1 MKILIAIG
9 SKEFSKPTLNLGM
22 KVAQAFNAK
31 TTIIDV
37 GEKISE
43 FSSQLVEL
51 AQDQM
56 ESWDFDPPGV
66 DVLEWAFN
74 YLSENNLI
82 DVTQLETGFPKNRLI
97 EDGEDRKMVYLSGTV
112 CEDVNL
118 ILRNGDII
126 SELRDEVQYG
136 KYDVTILGKSRKRNM
151 SHDLLQYIN
160 SSVLIVNNYD
170 NQKFDKILL
179 PLNNADGMMKVAKY
193 AIRVA
198 MALDVGIDIFT
209 VINKKSLNQERSYII
224 KKVIKLIR
232 RSGVQF
238 TNEEK
243 EGEVVDQIIKKAD
256 KNKIIVM
263 KASNMSPIK
272 RYFKGSVPLSVMN
285 ESDVPILIVK

>member
-209 VINKKSLNQERSYII
+209 VINKKSLNQERSYNI

>member
-9 SKEFSKPTLNLGM
+9 SKQYSKSTLNLGM

-74 YLSENNLI
+74 YLSDNSLI
-82 DVTQLETGFPKNRLI
+82 DSKQIETGFPKNRLI
-97 EDGEDRKMVYLSGTV
+97 DDGEDRKLVYLSGTV

-126 SELRDEVQYG
+126 SELREEVQYG
-136 KYDVTILGKSRKRNM
+136 GYDVTIVGKSQKRNM

-160 SSVLIVNNYD
+160 SSILVVNQYN
-170 NQKFDKILL
+170 NEKFNRVLL
-179 PLNNADGMMKVAKY
+179 PIDDSPGSMKAAKY
-193 AIRVA
+193 GIRVA
-198 MALDVGIDIFT
+198 LAYNIGIDIFT
-209 VINKKSLNQERSYII
+209 VIDNGVSTEDDSL
-224 KKVIKLIR
+224 KVSKILKLIR
-232 RSGVQF
+232 RSGVDH
-238 TNEEK
+238 TYLEE
-243 EGEVVDQIIKKAD
+243 EGDPVEKIIEKAND
-256 KNKIIVM
+256 DKIIVM
-263 KASNMSPIK
+263 RASTMSPIK
-272 RYFKGSVPLSVMN
+272 RYFKGSKPLSVMN
-285 ESDVPILIVK
+285 KCNVPILIVK

>member
-136 KYDVTILGKSRKRNM
+136 RYDVTILGKSRKRNM

-179 PLNNADGMMKVAKY
+179 PLNDADGMMKVAKY

-198 MALDVGIDIFT
+198 MALNVGIDIFT

>member
-112 CEDVNL
+112 CEDLSL

-126 SELRDEVQYG
+126 SELRDEVQHG
-136 KYDVTILGKSRKRNM
+136 KYDVTILGKSRNRNM
-151 SHDLLQYIN
+151 SYDLLQYIN

-170 NQKFDKILL
+170 NQNFDKILL
-179 PLNNADGMMKVAKY
+179 PLNDADGMMKVAKY

-209 VINKKSLNQERSYII
+209 VINKKSLNQERSYSI

>member
-179 PLNNADGMMKVAKY
+179 PLNDADGMMKVAKY

-209 VINKKSLNQERSYII
+209 VINKKSLNQKRSYIT

>member
-9 SKEFSKPTLNLGM
+9 SKDFSKPTLNLGM

-31 TTIIDV
+31 TTIIGV
-37 GEKISE
+37 GVKISE

-51 AQDQM
+51 AHDQM

-74 YLSENNLI
+74 YLSRNKLI

-136 KYDVTILGKSRKRNM
+136 KYDVTILGKSGKRNM

-160 SSVLIVNNYD
+160 SSVLIVNSYD

-179 PLNNADGMMKVAKY
+179 PLNDADEMMKVAKY

-198 MALDVGIDIFT
+198 MALNVGIDIFT
-209 VINKKSLNQERSYII
+209 VLNEKSSNIEKPFNVNR
-224 KKVIKLIR
+224 VMKLIR

-238 TNEEK
+238 THEEK
-243 EGEVVDQIIKKAD
+243 KGEIVDQIIKKAD

-263 KASNMSPIK
+263 KASSMSPIK
-272 RYFKGSVPLSVMN
+272 RYFKGSIPLSVMK
-285 ESDVPILIVK
+285 ECDVPILIVK

>member
-126 SELRDEVQYG
+126 SELREEVQYG

-179 PLNNADGMMKVAKY
+179 PLSDADGMMKVAKY

-198 MALDVGIDIFT
+198 MALNVGIDIFT

>member
-9 SKEFSKPTLNLGM
+9 SKKFSKPTLRLGM

-43 FSSQLVEL
+43 FSSHLVEL

-74 YLSENNLI
+74 YLSDNKLI
-82 DVTQLETGFPKNRLI
+82 DSKQIETGFPKNRLI
-97 EDGEDRKMVYLSGTV
+97 DDGEDRKLVYLSGTV

-126 SELRDEVQYG
+126 SELREEVQFG
-136 KYDVTILGKSRKRNM
+136 KYDVTILGKSRMRNM

-170 NQKFDKILL
+170 NEKFDKILL
-179 PLNNADGMMKVAKY
+179 PLNDSSGMMKVAKY
-193 AIRVA
+193 AIRVSL
-198 MALDVGIDIFT
+198 ALEVGIEILT
-209 VINKKSLNQERSYII
+209 VTNEEESDLEGRSKIDKI
-224 KKVIKLIR
+224 VKLIR
-232 RSGVQF
+232 RSKVKHSHRI
-238 TNEEK
+238 EEGDIV
-243 EGEVVDQIIKKAD
+243 EQIINRAGKD
-256 KNKIIVM
+256 KIIVM
-263 KASNMSPIK
+263 KASSMSPIQ
-272 RYFKGSVPLSVMN
+272 RFFKGSIPLSVMN
-285 ESDVPILIVK
+285 ECDVPILIVK

>member
-9 SKEFSKPTLNLGM
+9 SKKFSKPTLRLGM

-43 FSSQLVEL
+43 FSSHLVEL

-74 YLSENNLI
+74 YLSDNKLI
-82 DVTQLETGFPKNRLI
+82 DSKQIETGFPKNRLI
-97 EDGEDRKMVYLSGTV
+97 DDGEDRKLVYLSGTV

-126 SELRDEVQYG
+126 SELREEVQFG
-136 KYDVTILGKSRKRNM
+136 KYDVTILGKSRMRNM

-170 NQKFDKILL
+170 NEKFDKILL
-179 PLNNADGMMKVAKY
+179 PLNDSSGMMKVAKY
-193 AIRVA
+193 AIRVSL
-198 MALDVGIDIFT
+198 ALEVGIEILT
-209 VINKKSLNQERSYII
+209 VTNEKDSDLEGRSKIDKI
-224 KKVIKLIR
+224 VKLIR
-232 RSGVQF
+232 RSKVKHSHRI
-238 TNEEK
+238 EEGDIV
-243 EGEVVDQIIKKAD
+243 EQIINRAGKD
-256 KNKIIVM
+256 KIIVM
-263 KASNMSPIK
+263 KASSMSPIQ
-272 RYFKGSVPLSVMN
+272 RFFKGSIPLSVMN
-285 ESDVPILIVK
+285 ECDGPILIVK

>member
-9 SKEFSKPTLNLGM
+9 SKRYSKPTLHLGM

-56 ESWDFDPPGV
+56 ESWDFDQPGV

-74 YLSENNLI
+74 YLSDNSLI
-82 DVTQLETGFPKNRLI
+82 DSKQIETGFPKNKLI
-97 EDGEDRKMVYLSGTV
+97 DDGEDRKLVYLSGTV

-126 SELRDEVQYG
+126 SELREEVQYG
-136 KYDVTILGKSRKRNM
+136 GYDVTILGKSQKRNM

-160 SSVLIVNNYD
+160 SSILVVNQYN
-170 NQKFDKILL
+170 NEKFTRVLL
-179 PLNNADGMMKVAKY
+179 PVDNSSGTMKAAKY
-193 AIRVA
+193 GIRVA
-198 MALDVGIDIFT
+198 IAYNIGIDILT
-209 VINKKSLNQERSYII
+209 VMDNNGSNKDGSLKIS
-224 KKVIKLIR
+224 KVTKLIR
-232 RSGVQF
+232 RSGINYTHLQEQGNPV
-238 TNEEK
+238 EK
-243 EGEVVDQIIKKAD
+243 IIEKAND
-256 KNKIIVM
+256 DKIIVM
-263 KASNMSPIK
+263 GASNMSPIK
-272 RYFKGSVPLSVMN
+272 RYFKGSKPLSVMN
-285 ESDVPILIVK
+285 MCNVPILIVK

>member
-9 SKEFSKPTLNLGM
+9 SKRYSKPTLHLGM

-56 ESWDFDPPGV
+56 ESWDFDQPGV

-74 YLSENNLI
+74 YLSDNSLI
-82 DVTQLETGFPKNRLI
+82 DSKQIETGFPKNRLI
-97 EDGEDRKMVYLSGTV
+97 NDGEDRKLVYLSGTV

-126 SELRDEVQYG
+126 SELREEVQYG
-136 KYDVTILGKSRKRNM
+136 GYDVTILGKSQKRNM

-160 SSVLIVNNYD
+160 SSILVVNQYN
-170 NQKFDKILL
+170 NEKFTRVLL
-179 PLNNADGMMKVAKY
+179 PVDNSSGTMKAAKY
-193 AIRVA
+193 GIRVA
-198 MALDVGIDIFT
+198 IAYNIGIDILT
-209 VINKKSLNQERSYII
+209 VMDNNGSNKDGSLKIS
-224 KKVIKLIR
+224 KVTKLIR
-232 RSGVQF
+232 RSGINYTHLQEQGNPV
-238 TNEEK
+238 EK
-243 EGEVVDQIIKKAD
+243 IIEKAND
-256 KNKIIVM
+256 DKIIVM
-263 KASNMSPIK
+263 GASNMSPIK
-272 RYFKGSVPLSVMN
+272 RYFKGSKPLSVMN
-285 ESDVPILIVK
+285 RCNVPILIVK

>member
-9 SKEFSKPTLNLGM
+9 SKRYSKPTLHLGM

-56 ESWDFDPPGV
+56 ESWDFDQPGV

-74 YLSENNLI
+74 YLSDNSLI
-82 DVTQLETGFPKNRLI
+82 DSKQIETGFPKNKLI
-97 EDGEDRKMVYLSGTV
+97 DDGEDRKLVYLSGTV

-126 SELRDEVQYG
+126 SELREEVQYG
-136 KYDVTILGKSRKRNM
+136 GYDVTILGKSQKRNM

-160 SSVLIVNNYD
+160 SSILVVNQYN
-170 NQKFDKILL
+170 NEKFTRVLL
-179 PLNNADGMMKVAKY
+179 PVDNSSGTMKAAKY
-193 AIRVA
+193 GIRVA
-198 MALDVGIDIFT
+198 IAYNIGIDILT
-209 VINKKSLNQERSYII
+209 VMDNNGSNKDGSLKIS
-224 KKVIKLIR
+224 KVTKLIR
-232 RSGVQF
+232 RSGINYTHLQEQGNPV
-238 TNEEK
+238 EK
-243 EGEVVDQIIKKAD
+243 IIEKAND
-256 KNKIIVM
+256 DKIIVM
-263 KASNMSPIK
+263 GASNMSPIK
-272 RYFKGSVPLSVMN
+272 RYFKGSKPLSVMN
-285 ESDVPILIVK
+285 RCNVPILIVK

>member
-179 PLNNADGMMKVAKY
+179 PLNDADGMMKVAKY

-198 MALDVGIDIFT
+198 IALDVGIDIFT
-209 VINKKSLNQERSYII
+209 VINKKSLYQERSYII

-238 TNEEK
+238 TNEEEK
-243 EGEVVDQIIKKAD
+243 GEVVSQIIKKAD

>member
-82 DVTQLETGFPKNRLI
+82 DVTQLETGFPKNRFT

-112 CEDVNL
+112 CDDVNL
-118 ILRNGDII
+118 ILRNGYII

-179 PLNNADGMMKVAKY
+179 PLNDANGMMKVAKY

>member
-179 PLNNADGMMKVAKY
+179 PLSDADGMMKVAKY

-198 MALDVGIDIFT
+198 MALNVGIDIFK

-224 KKVIKLIR
+224 EKVIKLIR

-272 RYFKGSVPLSVMN
+272 RYFKGSIPLSVMN

>member
-9 SKEFSKPTLNLGM
+9 SKKFSKPTLHLGM

-43 FSSQLVEL
+43 FSSHLVEL

-74 YLSENNLI
+74 YLSDNKLI
-82 DVTQLETGFPKNRLI
+82 DSKQIETGFPKNRLI
-97 EDGEDRKMVYLSGTV
+97 DDGEDRKLVYLSGTV

-126 SELRDEVQYG
+126 SELREEVQFG
-136 KYDVTILGKSRKRNM
+136 KYDVTILGKSRMRNM

-170 NQKFDKILL
+170 NEKFDKILL
-179 PLNNADGMMKVAKY
+179 PLNDSSGMMKVAKY
-193 AIRVA
+193 AIRVSL
-198 MALDVGIDIFT
+198 ALEVGIEILT
-209 VINKKSLNQERSYII
+209 VTNEKDSDLEGRSKIDKI
-224 KKVIKLIR
+224 VKLIR
-232 RSGVQF
+232 RSKV
-238 TNEEK
+238 K
-243 EGEVVDQIIKKAD
+243 HSHRIEGGDIVEQIINRAGKD
-256 KNKIIVM
+256 KIIVM
-263 KASNMSPIK
+263 KASSMSPIQ
-272 RYFKGSVPLSVMN
+272 RFFKGSIPLSVMN
-285 ESDVPILIVK
+285 ECDVPILIVK

>member
-179 PLNNADGMMKVAKY
+179 PLNDADGMMKVAKY

-198 MALDVGIDIFT
+198 MALNVGIDIFT

-256 KNKIIVM
+256 KSKIIVM

>member
-179 PLNNADGMMKVAKY
+179 PLNDADGMMKVAKY
-193 AIRVA
+193 AVRVA

>member
-9 SKEFSKPTLNLGM
+9 SKKFSKPTLRLGM

-43 FSSQLVEL
+43 FSSHLVEL

-74 YLSENNLI
+74 YLSDNKLI
-82 DVTQLETGFPKNRLI
+82 DSKQIETGFPKNRLI
-97 EDGEDRKMVYLSGTV
+97 DDGEDRKLVYLSGTV

-126 SELRDEVQYG
+126 SELREEVQFG
-136 KYDVTILGKSRKRNM
+136 KYDVTILGKSRMRNM

-170 NQKFDKILL
+170 NEKFDKILL
-179 PLNNADGMMKVAKY
+179 PLNDSSGMMKVAKY
-193 AIRVA
+193 AIRVSL
-198 MALDVGIDIFT
+198 ALEVGIEILT
-209 VINKKSLNQERSYII
+209 VTNEKDSDLEGRSKIDKI
-224 KKVIKLIR
+224 VKLIR
-232 RSGVQF
+232 RSKV
-238 TNEEK
+238 K
-243 EGEVVDQIIKKAD
+243 HSHRIEGGDIVEQIINRAGKD
-256 KNKIIVM
+256 KIIVM
-263 KASNMSPIK
+263 KASSMSPIQ
-272 RYFKGSVPLSVMN
+272 RFFKGSIPLSVMN
-285 ESDVPILIVK
+285 ECDVPILIVK

>member
-9 SKEFSKPTLNLGM
+9 SKQYSKSTLNLGM

-74 YLSENNLI
+74 YLSDNSLI
-82 DVTQLETGFPKNRLI
+82 DSKQIETGFPKNRLI
-97 EDGEDRKMVYLSGTV
+97 DDGEDRKLVYLSGTV

-126 SELRDEVQYG
+126 SELREEVQYG
-136 KYDVTILGKSRKRNM
+136 GYDVTIVGKSQKRNM

-160 SSVLIVNNYD
+160 SSILVVNQYN
-170 NQKFDKILL
+170 NEKFNRVLL
-179 PLNNADGMMKVAKY
+179 PIDNSPGSMKAAKY
-193 AIRVA
+193 GIRVA
-198 MALDVGIDIFT
+198 LAYNIGIDIFT
-209 VINKKSLNQERSYII
+209 VIDNGVSTEDASL
-224 KKVIKLIR
+224 KVSKILKLIR
-232 RSGVQF
+232 RSAVDH
-238 TNEEK
+238 TYLEE
-243 EGEVVDQIIKKAD
+243 EGDPVEKIIEKAND
-256 KNKIIVM
+256 DKIIVM
-263 KASNMSPIK
+263 RASTMSPIK
-272 RYFKGSVPLSVMN
+272 RYFKGSKPLSVMN
-285 ESDVPILIVK
+285 KCNVPILIVK